1 MKKALIKLATAIN
14 RAEPSAAFAFKL
26 WDGEVI
32 GYGSAPKA
40 TMALKSPNVA
50 DELFG
55 KGFVGFAQS
64 YVSGDLEIEG
74 DLQELLRL
82 GMRAGFDS
90 KVTLG
95 EKFRMLPSYLK
106 TMATL
111 KRSPQNIAHHYDL
124 PPEFYSLFLDE
135 SLTYSCA
142 YFENENDSLALAQ
155 RQKHDL
161 IARKL
166 LLGPEDTLVDIGC
179 GWGAM
184 LLRAAMDYG
193 ASGVGITLSKSQCDY
208 VLGKIEELGQG
219 NRIEVRLLDYR
230 RLEGKF
236 DKLVSIGM
244 FEHVGKWFIP
254 AFMNK
259 VARLLRKGG
268 TGLLHT
274 IAKEVESPTDDWT
287 LRYIFPG
294 GYIPSLAQTLRAMGR
309 AGLCVLDVEGLRL
322 HYAKTLDCWIAN
334 FERNVEGIRD
344 MFGESFVRMWRMYLN
359 SASAGFKFANTRVY
373 QILFSNGLNNDLPL
387 RRGYIPVG
395 QDDPSSPSI
404 GRYS

>member
-1 MKKALIKLATAIN
+1 MKKALIKLASAIN

-32 GYGSAPKA
+32 GYGSVPKA
-40 TMALKSPNVA
+40 TMALKSPNVV
-50 DELFG
+50 DELFA
-55 KGFVGFAQS
+55 KGFMGFAQS

-82 GMRAGFDS
+82 GMSARFDS
-90 KVTLG
+90 KVSLG
-95 EKFRMLPSYLK
+95 ERMRLLPSYLK

-111 KRSPQNIAHHYDL
+111 RRSPQNIAHHYDL
-124 PPEFYSLFLDE
+124 PVEFYSLFLDE

-142 YFENENDSLALAQ
+142 YFENENDCLALAQ

-161 IARKL
+161 IAQKL
-166 LLGPEDTLVDIGC
+166 QLSPEDTLVDIGC

-184 LLRAAMDYG
+184 LLRAAMEFG
-193 ASGVGITLSKSQCDY
+193 ARGVGITLSKAQYDY
-208 VLGKIEELGQG
+208 VRGKIEELGQSD
-219 NRIEVRLLDYR
+219 RIEVRLLDYR

-259 VARLLRKGG
+259 AARLLKKGG
-268 TGLLHT
+268 AGLLHT
-274 IAKEVESPTDDWT
+274 IAKEVESPTDYWT

-294 GYIPSLAQTLRAMGR
+294 GYIPSLAETLREMGR

-322 HYAKTLDCWIAN
+322 HYGKTLDCWIAN
-334 FERNVEGIRD
+334 FEKNVDRVRE

-373 QILFSNGLNNDLPL
+373 QILFSNGLNNALPL
-387 RRGYIPVG
+387 RRGYIPAS
-395 QDDPSSPSI
+395 QNDPGCPAT